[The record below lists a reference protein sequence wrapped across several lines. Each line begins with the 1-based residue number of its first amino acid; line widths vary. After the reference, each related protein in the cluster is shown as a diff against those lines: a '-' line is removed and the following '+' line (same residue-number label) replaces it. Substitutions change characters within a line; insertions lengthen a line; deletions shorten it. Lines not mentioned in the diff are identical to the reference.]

1 MIPAADIVMCR
12 FFMRT
17 EGHDRVGAPTSLAKH
32 GMLRCRF
39 NKKNKIVSAEMSFDV
54 MSFMQQYQRSALL
67 TTDSSIIPNSIEM
80 AKQPSGEV

>member
-32 GMLRCRF
+32 GMLRCKF
-39 NKKNKIVSAEMSFDV
+39 NKKNKIISAEMSFDV
-54 MSFMQQYQRSALL
+54 MSFMQQYQVFSAL
-67 TTDSSIIPNSIEM
+67 
-80 AKQPSGEV
+80 V